1 VGKIEGLR
9 LGKRGKVKGGEGLNV
24 GGKGEGLRIGIRGGL
39 RVGEGLGVGKKG
51 RIKDGKVDRVR
62 GGNKR
67 EG

>member
-1 VGKIEGLR
+1 M
-9 LGKRGKVKGGEGLNV
+9 